1 MKRKRKTG
9 RIALLVCCLSL
20 LAVVGGAL
28 ALRGDVRFRLIHGLA
43 RAVSHGRTPEQ
54 TDPVCRS
61 LSLESLLALPEAALR
76 YDLMLID
83 PAHPL
88 PKDFVPALEE
98 YGDSGVRATK
108 ETLAAYAALA
118 ADALAE
124 CGEKL
129 LVTAAYRTE
138 DEQRATI
145 GEAGELAA
153 SVGAS
158 EHQAGL
164 ALDLCVRGYGG
175 YSFLKTAAGRYA
187 NANCAR
193 YGLTVRYPADKTAIT
208 GIAYEPWHF
217 RYVGAPHAEI
227 MEENALSLEEY
238 LVFFEIGA
246 WYGYGDYLLSRQEGP
261 VFSLPENVSSV
272 LLSPD
277 GTGNWFLTVR

>member
-1 MKRKRKTG
+1 MQKKRKTG
-9 RIALLVCCLSL
+9 RIVLLVCCLL
-20 LAVVGGAL
+20 LAVGGGVL
-28 ALRGDVRFRLIHGLA
+28 ALRGDVRFRMIHGIT
-43 RAVSHGRTPEQ
+43 RALSRGTMPEE
-54 TDPVCRS
+54 TAPACRS
-61 LSLESLLALPEAALR
+61 VSLDALLALPETTLR

-88 PKDFVPALEE
+88 PEDFLPSLEE

-118 ADALAE
+118 ADALE
-124 CGEKL
+124 KNGEKL

-138 DEQRATI
+138 EEQRAAI
-145 GEAGELAA
+145 AEAGELAA

-193 YGLTVRYPADKTAIT
+193 YGLTVRYPADRTAIT

-217 RYVGAPHAEI
+217 RYVGLPHAGI

-238 LVFFEIGA
+238 LAFFEIDA
-246 WYGYGDYLLSRQEGP
+246 WYGYEDYLLSRQEGP
-261 VFSLPENVSSV
+261 VFSLPENASSV

-277 GTGNWFLTVR
+277 GTGNWFLTVRL